1 MGQPVAALSSGRVG
15 TLSGNGVVCDP
26 KRSSIL
32 TSTAQEPC
40 PIIGDCSMLDKA
52 ASALAH
58 LTALE

>member
-26 KRSSIL
+26 KRQFHPDVNRPGAMPYDWGL
-32 TSTAQEPC
+32 LDTGQGGLR
-40 PIIGDCSMLDKA
+40 IG
-52 ASALAH
+52 H